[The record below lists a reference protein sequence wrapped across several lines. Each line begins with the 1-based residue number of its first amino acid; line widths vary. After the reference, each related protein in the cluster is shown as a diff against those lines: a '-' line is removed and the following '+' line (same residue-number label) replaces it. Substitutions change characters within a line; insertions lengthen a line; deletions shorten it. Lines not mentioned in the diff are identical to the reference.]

1 LSAAPIHRRIH
12 GPAELPSAQPGAA
25 EILATD
31 VAARRIEDYLTDHA
45 KERDIRMRV
54 HAELTTQKAADLL
67 NVSETCLV
75 GLLDAGEIEHRTVG
89 SDRMV
94 GADSVMD
101 YKRRDDSKRR
111 EIADEL
117 TAQDHEV
124 G

>member
-1 LSAAPIHRRIH
+1 M

-25 EILATD
+25 EKLAAD
-31 VAARRIEDYLTDHA
+31 MAARRIEDYLTNHA
-45 KERDIRMRV
+45 KARDIRMRV

-67 NVSETCLV
+67 NVSKTCLV
-75 GLLDAGEIEHRTVG
+75 GLLDASEIEHRTVG
-89 SDRMV
+89 SDRLV

-117 TAQDHEV
+117 TALDHEV